1 MENQI
6 FEFNFIDKKNKIIK
20 QVYARDEKLAIYI
33 IGLYNQMS
41 AFNYVKKRFGYKK
54 IVYVSIDPSVLENQQ
69 VDTAEQLLLTRAE
82 KDGKGLL

>member
-54 IVYVSIDPSVLENQQ
+54 IVYVSIDPSV
-69 VDTAEQLLLTRAE
+69 
-82 KDGKGLL
+82 

>member
-1 MENQI
+1 MEYQI
-6 FEFNFIDKKNKIIK
+6 FEFNFVDKKNKLVK
-20 QVYARDEKLAIYI
+20 QVYARDEKLAAYI

-41 AFNYVKKRFGYKK
+41 AVNYVKKRFGYRKL
-54 IVYVSIDPSVLENQQ
+54 VYVSIDPTILENQQ